1 MNHWRECLPKVPWWT
16 AAKDV
21 DILMYIMNKLK
32 YNFEYES
39 YEMHCNFHLWD
50 YLKVSVNRSY
60 GDIDLLG
67 CLIPVHPKGEEHIDE
82 RRIRDNLPPT
92 AGDLHTAK
100 EAKVDPFPYPGA
112 SVY

>member
-1 MNHWRECLPKVPWWT
+1 
-16 AAKDV
+16 
-21 DILMYIMNKLK
+21 MNKLK

-39 YEMHCNFHLWD
+39 YEMHRNFHLWD

-112 SVY
+112 GVY

>member
-21 DILMYIMNKLK
+21 DILLYIMNKLK

-112 SVY
+112 SVH